1 MNVYKRSAAFDSSP
15 SRPGVHPLDHLDKHY
30 LCDRLTISTPSG
42 PEIDLLMDRARR
54 ELPGIAR
61 NEVARRV
68 SAANPDSFWA
78 IRRKP
83 PSGGEGA
90 PRGLAAFLMFNENGF
105 DALVRGELDATDPP
119 PEALVGQHERP
130 AAIYV
135 WLVHAKGLVSP
146 ALGLVMEKLQAPLY
160 RDVDLFARAVT
171 REGSQFNDSLG
182 FRRGLWWDGRYHHQ
196 FHHYRRDWH
205 LGATPLVPTADRTA
219 SPAAPAFAAPA
230 DDLPVRIKVAHGIE
244 DIGKVFAVR
253 SIVYIGEQRCPYDE
267 EFDGNDF
274 AGGHLLAL
282 VGEEPVGCV
291 RLRYFGGFAKVER
304 LAVRGEYR
312 RRGIGRRLVE
322 AAADFARAKGYD
334 TLYAHAQKR
343 LLPFWAGQGFHVMEP
358 CAPFA
363 FSDFE
368 YVEIVKTVAPAPDAV
383 GLGSDPL
390 VLIRPEGSWDR
401 PGILER
407 SADRSRHN
415 VSA

>member
-1 MNVYKRSAAFDSSP
+1 M
-15 SRPGVHPLDHLDKHY
+15 
-30 LCDRLTISTPSG
+30 CDRLAVATPCG
-42 PEIDLLMDRARR
+42 PEIDLLMDRARL

-68 SAANPDSFWA
+68 SADNPDSFWV

-83 PSGGEGA
+83 AAGEGPGA

-119 PEALVGQHERP
+119 REALVGQHERP

-135 WLVHAKGLVSP
+135 WLVHAKGLVAP
-146 ALGLVMEKLQAPLY
+146 ALSLVMEKLKTPLY

-182 FRRGLWWDGRYHHQ
+182 FRRGLWWDGRYHHE

-205 LGATPLVPTADRTA
+205 LGAAPLVPTAVRTL
-219 SPAAPAFAAPA
+219 APPPA
-230 DDLPVRIKVAHGIE
+230 DARPIRIKVAHGIE
-244 DIGKVFAVR
+244 DLSKAFAVR
-253 SIVYIGEQRCPYDE
+253 AVVYIGEQDCPYDE

-282 VGEEPVGCV
+282 AGDEPVGCA
-291 RLRYFGGFAKVER
+291 RIRYFGAFAKLER
-304 LAVRGEYR
+304 LAVRAQYR
-312 RRGIGRRLVE
+312 RRGIGRQLVE
-322 AAADFARAKGYD
+322 AATEFVRAKGYD

-343 LLPFWAGQGFHVMEP
+343 LVPFWAGQGFRLVDP
-358 CAPFA
+358 RKSFA

-368 YVEIVKTVAPAPDAV
+368 YVEIVKSVTPPADAI
-383 GLGSDPL
+383 GLGADPFL
-390 VLIRPEGSWDR
+390 VIRPEGAWDR

-407 SADRSRHN
+407 SAERTPQN
-415 VSA
+415 ATA